1 MMNYSIEPR
10 DQIFAK
16 DYDYLFFATKL
27 IIIRYIGKKLRK
39 NQVINTDKKFLIMLK
54 NLLQMSLKL
63 QEDQFKKQK
72 KQQVI

>member
-10 DQIFAK
+10 DQIFVK
-16 DYDYLFFATKL
+16 GYDYLFFATKL
-27 IIIRYIGKKLRK
+27 IIIKYIGKNLRK
-39 NQVINTDKKFLIMLK
+39 NQAINTDKKFLIMLK

>member
-27 IIIRYIGKKLRK
+27 IIIKYIGKKLRK
-39 NQVINTDKKFLIMLK
+39 N
-54 NLLQMSLKL
+54 
-63 QEDQFKKQK
+63 
-72 KQQVI
+72 